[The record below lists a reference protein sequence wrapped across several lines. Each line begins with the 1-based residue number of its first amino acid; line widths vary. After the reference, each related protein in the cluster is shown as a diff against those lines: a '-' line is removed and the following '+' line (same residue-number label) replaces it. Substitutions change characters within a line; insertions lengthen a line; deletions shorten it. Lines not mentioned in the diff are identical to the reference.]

1 MKNESILKMKIN
13 ANRIRSRI
21 ITTVLDYGDGHAGPS
36 LSCTDILSV
45 LYNGVM
51 NIDEKNPKSPD
62 RDYFILSAGH
72 KCLALYATLI
82 ERGYEDES
90 VMQTYNRLDTKVP
103 GHPDEQKFRGVD
115 FSTGSLGHG
124 LPLAC
129 GVATAMKLKNRMN
142 RVFVLM
148 GDGEHGEG
156 SVWESASFASH
167 HKLDNIIAIVD
178 RNHLQ
183 INGTTEQI
191 QSIEPLKERYK
202 AFGWS
207 VKTVDGNN
215 IEELYEALYSLPFK
229 KNKPSLIIA
238 NTIKGKGLSFAENN
252 VDYHHWNPKD
262 PKEIAMARADA
273 RKLDEEVF
281 TL

>member
-1 MKNESILKMKIN
+1 MKNESILKMRIS

-36 LSCTDILSV
+36 LSCADILSV
-45 LYNGVM
+45 LYNGAM
-51 NIDEKNPKSPD
+51 NINSETPKCPD

-72 KCLALYATLI
+72 KCLALYAVLV
-82 ERGYEDES
+82 EKGFEDES
-90 VMQTYNRLDTKVP
+90 IMKTYNSLGTKVP
-103 GHPDEQKFRGVD
+103 GHPDEGKFRGID
-115 FSTGSLGHG
+115 FSSGSLGHG

-129 GVATAMKLKNRMN
+129 GVALSMKLRNKVN

-148 GDGEHGEG
+148 GDGEQGEG
-156 SVWESASFASH
+156 SIWESASFASH
-167 HKLDNIIAIVD
+167 HKLDNIVAIVD

-183 INGTTEQI
+183 INGTTDQI
-191 QSIEPLKERYK
+191 QRTEPLKERYE

-215 IEELYEALYSLPFK
+215 IEELYEVLYSLPFEE
-229 KNKPSLIIA
+229 NKPSLVIA

-252 VDYHHWNPKD
+252 VEYHHWNPKN
-262 PKEIAMARADA
+262 PEEIAIAREDV

-281 TL
+281 TK

>member
-1 MKNESILKMKIN
+1 MKSESILKMKIS
-13 ANRIRSRI
+13 ANRIRSRV

-36 LSCTDILSV
+36 LSCADILAV
-45 LYNGVM
+45 LYNGAM
-51 NIDEKNPKSPD
+51 NVDAKDPKSPD

-72 KCLALYATLI
+72 KCLALYAALI
-82 ERGYEDES
+82 ERGFEDES
-90 VMQTYNRLDTKVP
+90 VMKTYNRLDTKVP
-103 GHPDEQKFRGVD
+103 GHPDEGKFRGVD

-129 GVATAMKLKNRMN
+129 GVATAMKLRKKIN

-191 QSIEPLKERYK
+191 QSLEPLKERYE
-202 AFGWS
+202 AFGWA

-215 IEELYEALYSLPFK
+215 IEELYEALYAVPLEK
-229 KNKPSLIIA
+229 DKPSLIIA

-262 PKEIAMARADA
+262 PKEIAIAREDVK
-273 RKLDEEVF
+273 KLDEEVF

>member
-1 MKNESILKMKIN
+1 MKNESILKMKIC

-36 LSCTDILSV
+36 LSCADILAV
-45 LYNGVM
+45 LYNGVL
-51 NIDEKNPKSPD
+51 NVDIKDPKSPD

-72 KCLALYATLI
+72 KCLALYAVLI
-82 ERGYEDES
+82 EKGFEEAS
-90 VMQTYNRLDTKVP
+90 VMKTYNRLNTKVP
-103 GHPDEQKFRGVD
+103 GHPDEDKFKGVD

-124 LPLAC
+124 LGLAC
-129 GVATAMKLKNRMN
+129 GVATSMKLRHKNN

-148 GDGEHGEG
+148 GDGEQGEG
-156 SVWESASFASH
+156 SVWESASFATH
-167 HKLDNIIAIVD
+167 QKLDNLVAIID

-191 QSIEPLKERYK
+191 QSLEPLKERYE

-207 VKTVDGNN
+207 VQTVNGND
-215 IEELYEALYSLPFK
+215 IEELYEVLYKVPFETD
-229 KNKPSLIIA
+229 KPSLIIA

-262 PKEIAMARADA
+262 PNEIAIAREDV

-281 TL
+281 T

>member
-1 MKNESILKMKIN
+1 MRNESILKMKIG

-36 LSCTDILSV
+36 LSCADILSV
-45 LYNGVM
+45 LYNGAM
-51 NIDEKNPKSPD
+51 SINSEAPKCPD

-72 KCLALYATLI
+72 KCLALYAALV
-82 ERGYEDES
+82 EKGFEDES
-90 VMQTYNRLDTKVP
+90 VMKTYNKLGTKVP
-103 GHPDEQKFRGVD
+103 GHPDEGKFRGID

-124 LPLAC
+124 LSLAC
-129 GVATAMKLKNRMN
+129 GVALSMKLRKKVN

-148 GDGEHGEG
+148 GDGEQGEG
-156 SVWESASFASH
+156 SIWESASFASH
-167 HKLDNIIAIVD
+167 HKLDNIIAIID

-183 INGTTEQI
+183 INGTTDQI
-191 QSIEPLKERYK
+191 QRTEPLKERYE

-207 VKTVDGNN
+207 VKTVDGND
-215 IEELYEALYSLPFK
+215 IEELYEALYSIPFEE
-229 KNKPSLIIA
+229 NKPSLVIA

-252 VDYHHWNPKD
+252 VEYHHWNPKD
-262 PKEIAMARADA
+262 PKEIAIAREDV

-281 TL
+281 TK

>member
-1 MKNESILKMKIN
+1 MKNESILKMKIG
-13 ANRIRSRI
+13 ANKIRSRI

-36 LSCTDILSV
+36 LSCADILSV
-45 LYNGVM
+45 LYNGAM
-51 NIDEKNPKSPD
+51 NVDAKNPKSPD

-72 KCLALYATLI
+72 KCLALYAALV
-82 ERGYEDES
+82 EKGFEDER
-90 VMQTYNRLDTKVP
+90 VLKTYNRLDTKVP
-103 GHPDEQKFRGVD
+103 GHPDEGKFRGVD

-124 LPLAC
+124 LPIAC
-129 GVATAMKLKNRMN
+129 GVATAMKLRNKIN

-148 GDGEHGEG
+148 GDGEQGEG

-167 HKLDNIIAIVD
+167 HKLDNIIAIID

-191 QSIEPLKERYK
+191 QSCEHLKERYE

-207 VKTVDGNN
+207 VKTVNGND
-215 IEELYEALYSLPFK
+215 IEELYDVLYRVPFET
-229 KNKPSLIIA
+229 NKPSMIIA

-262 PKEIAMARADA
+262 PLEIAIAREDV